1 MHQTIRKY
9 QINFLETG
17 NVKCVTHGAKTF
29 FLLPMMAK
37 QHSGSQDFYLQQDS
51 FFLLRT
57 TVITH
62 FPKLGRKDNGK
73 MIRNLSNKIDQ
84 YSKGEE
90 KHRITQLK
98 IP

>member
-1 MHQTIRKY
+1 MRNSWSKNI
-9 QINFLETG
+9 FLVANDG
-17 NVKCVTHGAKTF
+17 QAALRISG
-29 FLLPMMAK
+29 FLSSAR
-37 QHSGSQDFYLQQDS
+37 FI
-51 FFLLRT
+51 FLLRT